1 MKKIDELLK
10 DKELSAD
17 KKTAL
22 KRINYF
28 GNEIN
33 NNRMIVNLGDN
44 GTEDEMKILN
54 SARKDILISEM
65 WYSRLRPVS
74 TVLMIDPVI
83 REKYDKIQEVD
94 TTSYYHGFDHI
105 KNVIEIMNKFIAA
118 LQIDDKTADKLLTAV
133 IFHDIGRTSV
143 GKGHDINSANYFS
156 NYVAGD
162 LSNSEFMRTSLED
175 NELNEIYNAILKH
188 EAKEDLSRLSSFQLL
203 VNLADKLDITKKRIN
218 LNGVVDANNPSAYYR
233 EIYLDVDDVSIGLNN
248 NMLVINIIGNDNLS
262 SDRLFSIPF
271 MNNMEKVLEAFC
283 KSIGKD
289 YQLLVNNELSRQFK
303 NTQNKGKTLVKSKPE
318 PSKSNSGF
326 VSIFL
331 LLITIFVLSILF
343 SYFLIK

>member
-1 MKKIDELLK
+1 MKKIEEMLK
-10 DKELSAD
+10 
-17 KKTAL
+17 
-22 KRINYF
+22 
-28 GNEIN
+28 N
-33 NNRMIVNLGDN
+33 NNYDE
-44 GTEDEMKILN
+44 EDISKLKAIN
-54 SARKDILISEM
+54 SYADDLFRDILIVYRDSFATGDNVSFEAKEELEKNKKL
-65 WYSRLRPVS
+65 YYGLRPVS
-74 TVLMIDPVI
+74 TVLMLDPVI
-83 REKYDKIQEVD
+83 RQRYDDIQRVD

-105 KNVIEIMNKFIAA
+105 KNVIANMNKFITA
-118 LQIDDKTADKLLTAV
+118 LGIDDKTADKLLTAV

-143 GKGHDINSANYFS
+143 GKGHDINSANYFT
-156 NYVAGD
+156 NYVAND

-248 NMLVINIIGNDNLS
+248 NTLVINIIGNDNLS

-271 MNNMEKVLEAFC
+271 MNNMENVLEAFC

-303 NTQNKGKTLVKSKPE
+303 NTQNKGKILVKTKPE

-326 VSIFL
+326 ISIFL